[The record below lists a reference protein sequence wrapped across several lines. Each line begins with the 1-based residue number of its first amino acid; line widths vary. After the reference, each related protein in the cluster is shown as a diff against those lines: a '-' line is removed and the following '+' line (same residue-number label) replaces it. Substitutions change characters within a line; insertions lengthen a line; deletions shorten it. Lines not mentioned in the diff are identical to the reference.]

1 MVYLYIRT
9 GTVRRLNKLV
19 PWDIMSAG
27 FSIVFLNVSQM
38 VGTGVFSTPATI
50 LKALDSVGL
59 SILYWVIGALIAA
72 AALAVYLEYASLYP
86 NRSGGQVAYLE
97 QAYPRPAF
105 LFPTTYAFFTATL
118 SSSSNAVVLARY
130 IFRAAGH
137 TATEWE
143 NKGLAMSAYTI
154 LAIGCLV
161 STRWSIRATNIISAA
176 KVIIL
181 VFIVISGFVVLGG
194 GTRVKDPHANF
205 RGSFTDVHPSGNG
218 VVNRGVSIN
227 R

>member
-1 MVYLYIRT
+1 M
-9 GTVRRLNKLV
+9 RRLNKLV

-218 VVNRGVSIN
+218 VVNRDRKSVV
-227 R
+227 

>member
-1 MVYLYIRT
+1 M
-9 GTVRRLNKLV
+9 
-19 PWDIMSAG
+19 
-27 FSIVFLNVSQM
+27 
-38 VGTGVFSTPATI
+38 
-50 LKALDSVGL
+50 
-59 SILYWVIGALIAA
+59 IGALIAA
-72 AALAVYLEYASLYP
+72 GENSPHFETRPQKLILELAALAVYLEYASLYP

-105 LFPTTYAFFTATL
+105 LFPTTYALFTVAL
-118 SSSSNAVVLARY
+118 SSSSSNAVVLARY